1 MDKNY
6 YTVEE
11 VAGLL
16 SLHPKTIRRYIRAG
30 QLEATRIGKS
40 YVIHGHALS
49 LFTESPHRATSEVEE
64 IAQLAATI
72 GTPKPVRVS
81 SVVDIESVDKED
93 SMRIT
98 NTLLATMNARPTWIE
113 HVRLDSRYDSA
124 HKQLRILLW
133 GPPIFIATMLQAIE
147 TLTT

>member
-1 MDKNY
+1 MDKNF
-6 YTVEE
+6 YTVED

-16 SLHPKTIRRYIRAG
+16 SLHPKTIRRYISEGR
-30 QLEATRIGKS
+30 LEATRIGKS

-49 LFTESPHRATSEVEE
+49 VFTENPHG
-64 IAQLAATI
+64 TI
-72 GTPKPVRVS
+72 VKTADSSQTPKTTGVPKQVRVS
-81 SVVDIESVDKED
+81 SVVDIEVVDQED

-98 NTLLATMNARPTWIE
+98 NTLLAAMNARPAEME
-113 HVRLDSRYDSA
+113 HVRLDSRYDTI

-133 GPPIFIATMLQAIE
+133 GPPVFIATMLQAVE

>member
-1 MDKNY
+1 MEKNF

-16 SLHPKTIRRYIRAG
+16 SMHPKTIRRYIREG
-30 QLEATRIGKS
+30 RLEATRIGKS

-49 LFTESPHRATSEVEE
+49 LFTESPRRTIVNTTDISQTPRTTEV
-64 IAQLAATI
+64 
-72 GTPKPVRVS
+72 PKQVRVS
-81 SVVDIESVDKED
+81 SVVDIDAVDTED

-98 NTLLATMNARPTWIE
+98 NTLLAAMNSRPSDME
-113 HVRLDSRYDSA
+113 HVRLDSRYDSVNR
-124 HKQLRILLW
+124 QLRILLW
-133 GPPIFIATMLQAIE
+133 GPPIFIATMLQAVE

>member
-49 LFTESPHRATSEVEE
+49 LFTESPHRAKSDKEE
-64 IAQLAATI
+64 IAQSATTI
-72 GTPKPVRVS
+72 GTPKQVRVS
-81 SVVDIESVDKED
+81 SVVDIDAVDKED

-98 NTLLATMNARPTWIE
+98 NTLLAAMNARPAGME
-113 HVRLDSRYDSA
+113 QVRLDSRYDST

-133 GPPIFIATMLQAIE
+133 GPPIFIATLLQAIE

>member
-16 SLHPKTIRRYIRAG
+16 SLHPKTIRRYIREG
-30 QLEATRIGKS
+30 RLEAKRIGKS

-49 LFTESPHRATSEVEE
+49 LFTESPQHAKSDTAEVDETAT
-64 IAQLAATI
+64 TI
-72 GTPKPVRVS
+72 CTQKHVRVS
-81 SVVDIESVDKED
+81 SVVDIDAVDTED

-98 NTLLATMNARPTWIE
+98 NTLLAAMNARPAEME
-113 HVRLDSRYDSA
+113 HVRLDSRYDNVQR
-124 HKQLRILLW
+124 QLRILLW
-133 GPPIFIATMLQAIE
+133 GPPIFIATMLQAVE